1 MKEENIM
8 EKEKKMTKKDYF
20 MRLNEIVNGTDI
32 EDKGELIYFIESQIA
47 SIDNKA
53 EKAKERAAAKKAEG
67 DELRE
72 IVKSKLTGEFQTAD
86 DIFAQIDAGE
96 DISIAKVRARL
107 TQLVNLGEA
116 EKSDVKTDDG
126 KAKKAYKIA

>member
-1 MKEENIM
+1 MN
-8 EKEKKMTKKDYF
+8 EKKMTKKDYF
-20 MRLNEIVNGTDI
+20 NELKGIVEESNSEI
-32 EDKGELIYFIESQIA
+32 KGELIYFIESQIT

-72 IVKSKLTGEFQTAD
+72 VVKSTLTNEFQTAD
-86 DIFAQIDAGE
+86 EIFGQLEGE
-96 DISIAKVRARL
+96 DLTVAKVRARL

-116 EKSDVKTDDG
+116 EKTEVKTEDN
-126 KAKKAYKIA
+126 KTKKAYKLA

>member
-1 MKEENIM
+1 MN
-8 EKEKKMTKKDYF
+8 EKKMTKKDYF
-20 MRLNEIVNGTDI
+20 NELKGIVEESNSEI
-32 EDKGELIYFIESQIA
+32 KGELIYFIESQIT

-72 IVKSKLTGEFQTAD
+72 VVKSTLTNEFQTAD
-86 DIFAQIDAGE
+86 EIFGQLAGE
-96 DISIAKVRARL
+96 DLTVAKVRARL

-116 EKSDVKTDDG
+116 EKTEVKTEDN
-126 KAKKAYKIA
+126 KTKKAYKLA

>member
-1 MKEENIM
+1 M